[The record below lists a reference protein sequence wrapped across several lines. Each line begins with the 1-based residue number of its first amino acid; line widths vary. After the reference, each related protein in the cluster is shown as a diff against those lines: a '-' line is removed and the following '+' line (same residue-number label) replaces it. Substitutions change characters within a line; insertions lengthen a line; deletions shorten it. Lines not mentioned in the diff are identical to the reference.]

1 MRINQLKKGTT
12 VALVYDTDHVNV
24 NVLKNNFE
32 SLKKSRNI
40 EEIYHVQSIKN
51 FEDEMVY
58 SSSIS
63 SVNEIFGTKSVGDFK
78 KKFISHRELV
88 KKLED
93 ISFSVELIWS
103 RCSPNLDIKDFPNNG
118 NKIKR
123 K

>member
-1 MRINQLKKGTT
+1 M
-12 VALVYDTDHVNV
+12 VYDTDHVNV

-103 RCSPNLDIKDFPNNG
+103 RCSQNLDIKDFPNNG

>member
-1 MRINQLKKGTT
+1 
-12 VALVYDTDHVNV
+12 
-24 NVLKNNFE
+24 
-32 SLKKSRNI
+32 
-40 EEIYHVQSIKN
+40 
-51 FEDEMVY
+51 MVY

-78 KKFISHRELV
+78 KKFINHRELV